1 MRALPPIVLTLVFAL
16 GALGAPRSARAGE
29 PPAFRLRELQTRYL
43 WAEREGCELFLGVE
57 ERSEAPLLQ
66 LKLEQERC
74 PLPFAARRAGLD
86 ALWQRLVRERR
97 GAVPRVGSVQAPIYP
112 EAAERLA
119 QAALAAPEWTH
130 YLRHRR
136 PGQTPNALVLELM
149 RRSGAYAEL
158 LELLR
163 AWGQRCELAGVEKV
177 AELTGRERNVSAWMR
192 RAPLPRGQ
200 RVPYPLMVYLRCD
213 LPPPAVGH

>member
-1 MRALPPIVLTLVFAL
+1 MLR
-16 GALGAPRSARAGE
+16 PRSFVLAFTFVALCSPRRATAGE
-29 PPAFRLRELQTRYL
+29 PPAFRVRELQTRYL
-43 WAEREGCELFLGVE
+43 WAEAPGCEVFLGVE
-57 ERSEAPLLQ
+57 RRSEAATLQ

-74 PLPFAARRAGLD
+74 PLSFAARRAGLD

-119 QAALAAPEWTH
+119 QAALAAPEWARN
-130 YLRHRR
+130 LRHRPR
-136 PGQTPNALVLELM
+136 RASPPNTLVLELM

-177 AELTGRERNVSAWMR
+177 AELTGRERNLPASMR

-213 LPPPAVGH
+213 LPPPATGH